1 MPLRPFPALSSPA
14 ARVRLWLLLAGFFAF
29 VGFSHAAKP
38 DFLVDAEWLSERIN
52 DPKVIVLEVRYHPH
66 RHTTIGHIPGAIQ
79 VQRFADLGANDEMPI
94 MRFPSRAAFQATL
107 RRWGVSDD
115 STVVVYDD
123 SVTAL
128 ASRVIF
134 LLDLYGFDTKRV
146 KLLDGSAI
154 GWTAFNELTKL
165 PSTPRAA
172 GKVTLKAP
180 IVTRTTDWTEV
191 YRRVVAQRDPKL
203 TLIDARPA
211 DMYDGSRIQHSV
223 QGGHIP
229 GAINIVSLQGVDGQ
243 SQQWKSQAELAA
255 LYKSVPKDSTVITYC
270 HDGFRS
276 TLAWLQLKALG
287 YPDVR
292 VYNGG
297 WSDWDRT
304 LTLPVVK
311 GSKAFD
317 ADFEL

>member
-1 MPLRPFPALSSPA
+1 MKKLFA
-14 ARVRLWLLLAGFFAF
+14 LLLCAVLNLFA
-29 VGFSHAAKP
+29 AASFAADKP
-38 DFLVDAEWLSERIN
+38 DFLVDADWLAERLK
-52 DPKVIVLEVRYHPH
+52 DPKLVLLEVRYHPH
-66 RHTTIGHIPGAIQ
+66 RHATVGHIPGAVQ

-107 RRWGVSDD
+107 RRWGINDD

-123 SVTAL
+123 SSTAL
-128 ASRVIF
+128 ASRVIY
-134 LLDLYGFDTKRV
+134 LLDLYGFDAKRV
-146 KLLDGSAI
+146 KLLDGGTI
-154 GWTAFNELTKL
+154 GWTGFNELTKA
-165 PSTPRAA
+165 PTAKRTP
-172 GKVTLKAP
+172 GKVTLKPAP
-180 IVTRTTDWTEV
+180 AAAMAGWPEV
-191 YRRVVAQRDPKL
+191 YRRVVAGREPNIAL
-203 TLIDARPA
+203 LDARPA

-243 SQQWKSQAELAA
+243 SQQWKSLAELATM
-255 LYKSVPKDSTVITYC
+255 YKDVPRGHAVITYC

-287 YPDVR
+287 YKDVR

-297 WSDWDRT
+297 WGDWDRT

-311 GSKAFD
+311 GAKPFD
-317 ADFEL
+317 ADFDL

>member
-1 MPLRPFPALSSPA
+1 MKKLFA
-14 ARVRLWLLLAGFFAF
+14 LLLAVVLNLVVPAAFAADR
-29 VGFSHAAKP
+29 SE
-38 DFLVDAEWLSERIN
+38 FLVDADWLADRLK
-52 DPKVIVLEVRYHPH
+52 DPKLVVLEVRYHPH
-66 RHTTIGHIPGAIQ
+66 RHATVGHIAGAVQ

-94 MRFPSRAAFQATL
+94 MRFPTRAAFQATL
-107 RRWGVSDD
+107 RRWGIDDD

-123 SVTAL
+123 SSTAL
-128 ASRVIF
+128 ASRVMF
-134 LLDLYGFDTKRV
+134 LLDLYGFDMQRV
-146 KLLDGSAI
+146 KLLDGGTI
-154 GWTAFNELTKL
+154 GWTGFNELSK
-165 PSTPRAA
+165 TPTPQRVA
-172 GKVTLKAP
+172 GKVRLKAASATAM
-180 IVTRTTDWTEV
+180 VGWTDV
-191 YRRVVAQRDPKL
+191 YRRIVAAREPNV
-203 TLIDARPA
+203 TLLDARPA

-243 SQQWKSQAELAA
+243 SQQWKSLTELAA
-255 LYKSVPKDSTVITYC
+255 MYKDVPRSGTVITYC

-287 YPDVR
+287 YKDVR

-311 GSKAFD
+311 GIKPFD
-317 ADFEL
+317 ADFQL

>member
-1 MPLRPFPALSSPA
+1 MKKLSA
-14 ARVRLWLLLAGFFAF
+14 LLLGSLLNLF
-29 VGFSHAAKP
+29 VHISYAADKP
-38 DFLVDAEWLSERIN
+38 DFLVDADWLVTKLSN
-52 DPKVIVLEVRYHPH
+52 PTLVLLEVRYHPH
-66 RHTTIGHIPGAIQ
+66 RHTTVGHIPGAVQ

-107 RRWGVSDD
+107 RRWGINDE

-123 SVTAL
+123 SSTAL
-128 ASRVIF
+128 ASRVMF
-134 LLDLYGFDTKRV
+134 LLDLYGFDMKRV
-146 KLLDGSAI
+146 KLLDGGTL
-154 GWTAFNELTKL
+154 GWTGFNELTKEAARR
-165 PSTPRAA
+165 TP
-172 GKVTLKAP
+172 GKVTLKPAAA
-180 IVTRTTDWTEV
+180 IRMVGWTDV
-191 YRRVVAQRDPKL
+191 YRKVVAERNPEI
-203 TLIDARPA
+203 TLLDARPA
-211 DMYDGSRIQHSV
+211 DMYEGSRIQHSV

-243 SQQWKSQAELAA
+243 SQQWKSPSELAA
-255 LYKSVPKDSTVITYC
+255 MYKDVPKESTVITYC

-287 YPDVR
+287 YRDVR

-311 GSKAFD
+311 GIKPFD
-317 ADFEL
+317 TDFEL

>member
-1 MPLRPFPALSSPA
+1 MPR
-14 ARVRLWLLLAGFFAF
+14 WLLVALLCLVSVLPLSAR
-29 VGFSHAAKP
+29 AADRP
-38 DFLVDAEWLSERIN
+38 DFLVDADWLAERLK
-52 DPKVIVLEVRYHPH
+52 DPKLVLLEVRYHPH
-66 RHTTIGHIPGAIQ
+66 RHATVGHIPGAVQ

-107 RRWGVSDD
+107 RRWGINDD

-123 SVTAL
+123 SSTAL
-128 ASRVIF
+128 ASRVIY
-134 LLDLYGFDTKRV
+134 LLDLYGFDAKRV
-146 KLLDGSAI
+146 KLLDGGTI
-154 GWTAFNELTKL
+154 GWTGFNELTKA
-165 PSTPRAA
+165 PTAKRTP
-172 GKVTLKAP
+172 GKVTLKPAP
-180 IVTRTTDWTEV
+180 AAAMAGWPEV
-191 YRRVVAQRDPKL
+191 YRRVVAGREPNIAL
-203 TLIDARPA
+203 LDARPA

-243 SQQWKSQAELAA
+243 SQQWKSLAELATM
-255 LYKSVPKDSTVITYC
+255 YKDVPRGHAVITYC

-287 YPDVR
+287 YKDVR

-297 WSDWDRT
+297 WGDWDRT

-311 GSKAFD
+311 GAKPFD
-317 ADFEL
+317 ADFDL

>member
-1 MPLRPFPALSSPA
+1 MKKLFALVAFAVLSLSVPASYA
-14 ARVRLWLLLAGFFAF
+14 AD
-29 VGFSHAAKP
+29 KP
-38 DFLVDAEWLSERIN
+38 DFLVDADWLADRLK
-52 DPKVIVLEVRYHPH
+52 DPRLVVIEVRYHPH
-66 RHTTIGHIPGAIQ
+66 RHHTVGHIPGAVQ

-107 RRWGVSDD
+107 RRWGINDD

-123 SVTAL
+123 SSTAL
-128 ASRVIF
+128 ASRVMF
-134 LLDLYGFDTKRV
+134 LLDLYGFDMKRV
-146 KLLDGSAI
+146 KLLDGGTI
-154 GWTAFNELTKL
+154 GWTGFNELTKV
-165 PSTPRAA
+165 PTAKRPP
-172 GKVTLKAP
+172 GKVTLKAATGGM
-180 IVTRTTDWTEV
+180 VGWTDV
-191 YRRVVAQRDPKL
+191 YRNVVATREPNI
-203 TLIDARPA
+203 TLLDARPA
-211 DMYDGSRIQHSV
+211 DMYEGSRIQHSV

-243 SQQWKSQAELAA
+243 SQQWKSLAELAA
-255 LYKSVPKDSTVITYC
+255 MYRDVPRSGTVITYC

-287 YPDVR
+287 YKDVR

-311 GSKAFD
+311 GGKPFD
-317 ADFEL
+317 ADFDL

>member
-1 MPLRPFPALSSPA
+1 MKQLLNI
-14 ARVRLWLLLAGFFAF
+14 LLLCLAGLMP
-29 VGFSHAAKP
+29 VAASQAADKP
-38 DFLVDAEWLSERIN
+38 DFLVDADWLAERLK
-52 DPKVIVLEVRYHPH
+52 DPKLVLLEVRYHPH
-66 RHTTIGHIPGAIQ
+66 RHLTVGHIPGAIQ

-94 MRFPSRAAFQATL
+94 MRFPSREAFQATL
-107 RRWGVSDD
+107 RRWGVNDD
-115 STVVVYDD
+115 STIVVYDD

-128 ASRVIF
+128 ASRLIF
-134 LLDLYGFDTKRV
+134 LLDLYGVDMQRV
-146 KLLDGSAI
+146 KLLDGGAV
-154 GWTAFNELTKL
+154 GWSNFNELVKT
-165 PSTPRAA
+165 PSAKRAP
-172 GKVTLKAP
+172 GKITLKPAAA
-180 IVTRTTDWTEV
+180 TRMVGWTDV
-191 YRRVVAQRDPKL
+191 YRRVVAGREPKI

-229 GAINIVSLQGVDGQ
+229 GALNVVSLAGADGQ
-243 SQQWKSQAELAA
+243 SQQWKSLNDIAA
-255 LYKSVPKDSTVITYC
+255 LYAAVPKDHTVITYC

-287 YPDVR
+287 YKDVR

-311 GSKAFD
+311 GAKPYD
-317 ADFEL
+317 ADFDL

>member
-1 MPLRPFPALSSPA
+1 MNKLYS
-14 ARVRLWLLLAGFFAF
+14 LLLAVVLTLIVPAAFAADRP
-29 VGFSHAAKP
+29 G
-38 DFLVDAEWLSERIN
+38 FLVDADWLAERLK
-52 DPKVIVLEVRYHPH
+52 DPKLVVLEVRYHPH
-66 RHTTIGHIPGAIQ
+66 RHATVGHIAGAVQ
-79 VQRFADLGANDEMPI
+79 VQRFADLGANDEAPI

-107 RRWGVSDD
+107 RRWGVNDD

-123 SVTAL
+123 SSTAL
-128 ASRVIF
+128 ASRVMF
-134 LLDLYGFDTKRV
+134 LLDLYGFDMQRV
-146 KLLDGSAI
+146 KLLDGGTI
-154 GWTAFNELTKL
+154 GWTGFNELSKA
-165 PSTPRAA
+165 PTPKRAP
-172 GKVTLKAP
+172 GKVTLKAAP
-180 IVTRTTDWTEV
+180 ATAMVGWTDV
-191 YRRVVAQRDPKL
+191 YRRVVAGREPNI
-203 TLIDARPA
+203 TLLDARPA

-229 GAINIVSLQGVDGQ
+229 GALNIVSLQGVDGQ
-243 SQQWKSQAELAA
+243 SQQWKSLAELAA
-255 LYKSVPKDSTVITYC
+255 IYKDLPRTGTVIAYC

-304 LTLPVVK
+304 LTLPVARGAK
-311 GSKAFD
+311 PFD

>member
-1 MPLRPFPALSSPA
+1 MNKLYSLLLGVVLTLIVPA
-14 ARVRLWLLLAGFFAF
+14 AFAADRP
-29 VGFSHAAKP
+29 G
-38 DFLVDAEWLSERIN
+38 FLVDADWLAERLK
-52 DPKVIVLEVRYHPH
+52 DPKLVVLEVRYHPH
-66 RHTTIGHIPGAIQ
+66 RHATVGHIAGAVQ
-79 VQRFADLGANDEMPI
+79 VQRFADLGANDEAPI

-107 RRWGVSDD
+107 RRWGVNDD

-123 SVTAL
+123 SSTAL
-128 ASRVIF
+128 ASRVMF
-134 LLDLYGFDTKRV
+134 LLDLYGFDMQRV
-146 KLLDGSAI
+146 KLLDGGTI
-154 GWTAFNELTKL
+154 GWTGFNELSK
-165 PSTPRAA
+165 TPTPKRAP
-172 GKVTLKAP
+172 GKVTLKAAP
-180 IVTRTTDWTEV
+180 AAAMVGWTDV
-191 YRRVVAQRDPKL
+191 YRRVVAGREPNIAL
-203 TLIDARPA
+203 LDARPA

-243 SQQWKSQAELAA
+243 SQQWKSLAELAA
-255 LYKSVPKDSTVITYC
+255 MYKDLPRTSTVITYC

-304 LTLPVVK
+304 LTLPVARGAK
-311 GSKAFD
+311 PFD

>member
-1 MPLRPFPALSSPA
+1 MKKFIG
-14 ARVRLWLLLAGFFAF
+14 LLAGLLLSLTAMTAT
-29 VGFSHAAKP
+29 AAGKP
-38 DFLVDAEWLSERIN
+38 DFLVDADWLADKLN
-52 DPKVIVLEVRYHPH
+52 DPKLVVLEVRYHPH
-66 RHTTIGHIPGAIQ
+66 RHMTVGHIPGAIQ

-94 MRFPSRAAFQATL
+94 MRFPSREAFQATL
-107 RRWGVSDD
+107 RRWGVNDD
-115 STVVVYDD
+115 STIVVYDD

-128 ASRVIF
+128 ASRVLF
-134 LLDLYGFDTKRV
+134 LLDLYGFDMKRV
-146 KLLDGSAI
+146 KLLDGGTV
-154 GWTAFNELTKL
+154 GWTGFNELTKTAT
-165 PSTPRAA
+165 PSRQA
-172 GKVTLKAP
+172 GKVTLKAAAAKRM
-180 IVTRTTDWTEV
+180 VGWTEV
-191 YRRVVAQRDPKL
+191 YRRVVAERDAKI

-243 SQQWKSQAELAA
+243 SQQWKSTEELAS
-255 LYKSVPKDSTVITYC
+255 LYKAIPKDSTVITYC

-287 YPDVR
+287 YTDVR

-304 LTLPVVK
+304 LTLPIVK
-311 GSKAFD
+311 GNQAFD
-317 ADFEL
+317 ADFSL

>member
-1 MPLRPFPALSSPA
+1 MLVCLGLFAG
-14 ARVRLWLLLAGFFAF
+14 LAG
-29 VGFSHAAKP
+29 AAGKP
-38 DFLVDAEWLSERIN
+38 DFLVDADWLADKIK
-52 DPKVIVLEVRYHPH
+52 DPKLVVLEVRYHPH
-66 RHTTIGHIPGAIQ
+66 RHATVGHIPGAVP

-107 RRWGVSDD
+107 RRWGVNDD
-115 STVVVYDD
+115 STIVVYDD
-123 SVTAL
+123 SSTAL
-128 ASRVIF
+128 ASRVVF
-134 LLDLYGFDTKRV
+134 LLDLYGFDMKRV
-146 KLLDGSAI
+146 KLLDGGAI
-154 GWTAFNELTKL
+154 GWTGFNELTKAPTTKRL
-165 PSTPRAA
+165 P
-172 GKVTLKAP
+172 GKATLKAAP
-180 IVTRTTDWTEV
+180 ATSMVGWNDV
-191 YRRVVAQRDPKL
+191 YRRVVAERVSNI
-203 TLIDARPA
+203 TLLDARPA

-243 SQQWKSQAELAA
+243 SQQWKSIAELAA
-255 LYKSVPKDSTVITYC
+255 VYKDVPRDGTVIAYC

-276 TLAWLQLKALG
+276 TLTWLQLKALG
-287 YPDVR
+287 YKDIR

-311 GSKAFD
+311 GAKPYD

>member
-1 MPLRPFPALSSPA
+1 MNKLFA
-14 ARVRLWLLLAGFFAF
+14 LLLAVVLNLIVPAVFAADRP
-29 VGFSHAAKP
+29 G
-38 DFLVDAEWLSERIN
+38 FLVDADWLAERLK
-52 DPKVIVLEVRYHPH
+52 DPKLVVLEVRYHPH
-66 RHTTIGHIPGAIQ
+66 RHATVGHIAGAVQ
-79 VQRFADLGANDEMPI
+79 VQRFADLGANDEAPI

-107 RRWGVSDD
+107 RRWGVNDD

-123 SVTAL
+123 SSTAL
-128 ASRVIF
+128 ASRVMF
-134 LLDLYGFDTKRV
+134 LLDLYGFDMQRV
-146 KLLDGSAI
+146 KLLDGGTI
-154 GWTAFNELTKL
+154 GWTGFNELSKA
-165 PSTPRAA
+165 PTPKRAP
-172 GKVTLKAP
+172 GKVSLKAAP
-180 IVTRTTDWTEV
+180 ANVVVGWTDV
-191 YRRVVAQRDPKL
+191 YRNVVATRDPQI
-203 TLIDARPA
+203 TLLDARPA

-229 GAINIVSLQGVDGQ
+229 GALNIVSLQGVDGQ
-243 SQQWKSQAELAA
+243 SQQWKSLTELAA
-255 LYKSVPKDSTVITYC
+255 MYKDLPRTGTVIAYC

-304 LTLPVVK
+304 LTLPVAK
-311 GSKAFD
+311 GAKPFD